1 MSADDRDD
9 LPAVTVVVV
18 NHDAGPLLGDCL
30 RAAVAQARQ
39 VVLVDNASAAGP
51 LEEVLTAFAD
61 EPRLEVVRS
70 PANVGF
76 AAGSN
81 RGAALA
87 REPVLL
93 FLNPDCILAAGAVR
107 ALLAPFVDAT
117 VGMTGGLLTDVAGCE
132 QGGSRRAVPT
142 PWRSFVRAFGLSRFA
157 GRWPKLFSD
166 YDLHRRPLPAGP
178 IDVEAVSGACVM
190 VSRRSLD
197 DVGPWDE
204 GFFLHCEDLD
214 LCMRF
219 RGRGWRILFVPSARA
234 LHHRGMCGRARPLFV
249 EWHKHAGMIRFY
261 GKHFRHQYPLGLMG
275 LVFVGVWLRFGGI
288 TVRELVRWTRRTV
301 S

>member
-1 MSADDRDD
+1 MSADD

-51 LEEVLTAFAD
+51 LEEVLAALAD
-61 EPRLEVVRS
+61 ETRLEVVRS

-93 FLNPDCILAAGAVR
+93 FLNPDCILAADAVR
-107 ALLAPFVDAT
+107 ALVAPFADAT
-117 VGMTGGLLTDVAGCE
+117 VGMAGGLLTDVAGRE

-157 GRWPKLFSD
+157 DRWPKLFSD

-178 IDVEAVSGACVM
+178 IDVEAVSGACTM
-190 VSRRSLD
+190 VSRRAFA

-219 RGRGWRILFVPSARA
+219 RARGWRILFVPSARA
-234 LHHRGMCGRARPLFV
+234 VHHRGMCGRARPLFV

-261 GKHFRHQYPLGLMG
+261 RKHFRHQYPLGLMG

-288 TVRELVRWTRRTV
+288 VFRELVRRPRRAV